1 MSDASVTVVIPV
13 YNERENIAELVDRT
27 ITACRSLQRP
37 WEVIFVDDGSRDGS
51 TEILVQAAAAHA
63 GSVKAL
69 LLNRNY
75 GQHNAILCGFGAAQ
89 GDILVTLDADLQ
101 NPPEEI
107 PALVRKIDEG
117 FDVVGSV
124 RQDRQ
129 DALFRKVFSGVINL
143 MVRRTTGVRLHDY
156 GCMLRAYRRR
166 VVEAMLSCRERHTFI
181 PVLAN
186 LFARRVTE
194 IPVGHSERARGT
206 SKYTLL
212 KLVNLQFDLL
222 TCMTTAPLRL
232 LSWLGVAVSM
242 LSIGFG
248 ALLLVLRFIYGAEW
262 AGQGVF
268 TLFAVAFFFIGAQ
281 FVALGLMGEYIGR
294 IHADVRERPRYIVD
308 RVVGETLG
316 ETATGAVDAAPG
328 ARVAGRDRPQVRN

>member
-1 MSDASVTVVIPV
+1 MKPAVSVVIPV
-13 YNERENIAELVDRT
+13 YNERDNLPELLERT
-27 ITACRSLQRP
+27 LSACRGLGR
-37 WEVIFVDDGSRDGS
+37 ETEIILVDDGSRDGS
-51 TEILVQAAAAHA
+51 SEWLAAAAAAHP
-63 GSVKAL
+63 GEIKAL

-89 GDILVTLDADLQ
+89 GDIMVTLDADLQ

-107 PALVRKIDEG
+107 GRLLAKIDEG
-117 FDVVGSV
+117 YDVVGSV

-129 DALFRKVFSGVINL
+129 DALFRKVFSGLINL
-143 MVRRTTGVRLHDY
+143 MVRKTTGVRLHDY

-166 VVEAMLSCRERHTFI
+166 VVDAMLSCRERHTFI

-186 LFARRVTE
+186 LFAKRVTE
-194 IPVGHSERARGT
+194 VPVAHAERSKGT
-206 SKYTLL
+206 SKYSML

-222 TCMTTAPLRL
+222 TCMTTVPLRM
-232 LSWLGVAVSM
+232 LSWVGAAISAMSV
-242 LSIGFG
+242 GFG
-248 ALLLVLRFIYGAEW
+248 ALLLALRFIYGAAW
-262 AGQGVF
+262 AGDGVF

-308 RVVGETLG
+308 RIVGETLG
-316 ETATGAVDAAPG
+316 ERDHARGAAA
-328 ARVAGRDRPQVRN
+328 ART

>member
-1 MSDASVTVVIPV
+1 M
-13 YNERENIAELVDRT
+13 
-27 ITACRSLQRP
+27 
-37 WEVIFVDDGSRDGS
+37 VDDGSRDGS
-51 TEILVQAAAAHA
+51 TEMLAQAARDYP
-63 GSVKAL
+63 GEIKAL

-89 GDILVTLDADLQ
+89 GDILITLDADLQ

-107 PALVRKIDEG
+107 GNLVAKIDEG
-117 FDVVGSV
+117 FDVVGSI

-129 DALFRKVFSGVINL
+129 DALFRKVFSGIINM
-143 MVRRTTGVRLHDY
+143 MVRKSTGVKLRDY

-186 LFARRVTE
+186 LFAKRVTE
-194 IPVGHSERARGT
+194 IPVGHAERARGT
-206 SKYTLL
+206 SKYSVLSL
-212 KLVNLQFDLL
+212 INLQFDLL
-222 TCMTTAPLRL
+222 TCMTTAPLRM
-232 LSWLGVAVSM
+232 LSWIGAGISA

-248 ALLLVLRFIYGAEW
+248 ALLLALRLVYGSGWAEN
-262 AGQGVF
+262 GVF
-268 TLFAVAFFFIGAQ
+268 TLFAVVFFFIGAQ

-308 RVVGETLG
+308 RIVGETLG
-316 ETATGAVDAAPG
+316 ECESPKVGIAHVT
-328 ARVAGRDRPQVRN
+328 RES